1 MNQIPDIL
9 SDAEVVVAVAD
20 NAKTDEN
27 DNKEV
32 EGSTIAAEH
41 KLIHTVEKSV
51 QYFEQQ
57 CVTVMDLLILQ
68 CLLDKAS
75 K

>member
-9 SDAEVVVAVAD
+9 SDAEVVVAVAE

-32 EGSTIAAEH
+32 EGSTIAAER
-41 KLIHTVEKSV
+41 KLIHTVAKSV
-51 QYFEQQ
+51 QYFEH
-57 CVTVMDLLILQ
+57 
-68 CLLDKAS
+68 
-75 K
+75 

>member
-9 SDAEVVVAVAD
+9 LDAEVVVAVAD

-32 EGSTIAAEH
+32 GRFYYH
-41 KLIHTVEKSV
+41 
-51 QYFEQQ
+51 
-57 CVTVMDLLILQ
+57 CG
-68 CLLDKAS
+68 
-75 K
+75 